1 MRCPKAMQAI
11 SFRSPWV
18 FAGTFV
24 LMLSALSVGA
34 ALWGIRHLPDP
45 LLPQGPALRT
55 TSPLGLAQVAQGAV
69 SVSKLEVPESYL
81 PAEVAKATDVEWKL
95 IGMHHGRSR
104 VYESFQNYAKHA
116 PDAELLRLLHH
127 PNPVV
132 RIYVSRHV
140 AKTLF
145 HQAAALYPLLSDD
158 KGASEFHYDMG
169 MPIVVRDA
177 VTLALCEQSDKAQV
191 QSVLLRATEDVSLLP
206 KVRGSALVCVAKR
219 RPQEGERLT
228 SRFLQD
234 PDLRAFGV
242 EALGQ
247 LDTEQSLA
255 QLGTYVRD
263 PQSGIR
269 TAVAMGLAGSQRP
282 AALSLLHE
290 LLRDSDN
297 GGRWATALVYV
308 RHPSVQ
314 PAQLAKLLA
323 DPEPFIQEQ
332 ASRALASRPSPENLK
347 RLRPYL
353 IQRHALDD
361 AGWVLADLL
370 RHKSS
375 RVRAFARSVVAQLDP
390 DRQRRVR
397 MKLQISEQM
406 EREARD

>member
-18 FAGTFV
+18 FAGTFA
-24 LMLSALSVGA
+24 LMLSALSAGA
-34 ALWGIRHLPDP
+34 ALLEIRHLPGP
-45 LLPQGPALRT
+45 LLPQGPALKT
-55 TSPLGLAQVAQGAV
+55 TSPPGLAQVAHGTG

-81 PAEVAKATDVEWKL
+81 PAEVAEATDVEWKL

-290 LLRDSDN
+290 LLRNSSD
-297 GGRWATALVYV
+297 GARLSAVLVYV
-308 RHPSVQ
+308 RHPGALPS
-314 PAQLAKLLA
+314 QLAKLLA

-332 ASRALASRPSPENLK
+332 ASRALASRPSPGNLK
-347 RLRPYL
+347 ILRPHL
-353 IQRHALDD
+353 IGRGTWDNATMSLVH
-361 AGWVLADLL
+361 LL

-375 RVRAFARSVVAQLDP
+375 RVRAFARSVMTQLDP
-390 DRQRRVR
+390 DRRRVV
-397 MKLQISEQM
+397 QISLKLAEQM